1 MITNSSR
8 REFLASAAAAG
19 IYMSSSR
26 LLKGQQAP
34 AGRVAVGVCP
44 QYDRQVV
51 EVLFRLF
58 DQIGGIEK
66 LVRGKTVAIKINLT
80 GPPTARLRYL
90 PQGMSFWSNPQVI
103 AATVY
108 LLGRAGAR
116 RIRILES
123 AWATTEPLEEFM
135 MAAGWNPRIMQSAA
149 PRVEFENTNFLG
161 SGKTYARFMVPHG
174 GLLFT
179 GYDMNHSYQDCD
191 VFVSLAKLK
200 VHSTAGITLSIK
212 NCFGNIPCTIYS
224 LDAPTDE
231 PALAPVSGRQL
242 MHTGSRQPPKSAP
255 PAVDLNAPK
264 QGGYR
269 IPRAV
274 ADIVA
279 ARPVDLAIID
289 GIYTMN
295 GAEIPISRPR
305 QAWLNPGLLIAGTN
319 CVSTDAVAMSLMGFD
334 PMADRG
340 TAPFE
345 DSDNTLRL
353 AEHLGVGTR
362 DLSRIEVAGPPIEK
376 LRFDFRHP
384 PSSPPESVPTPA

>member
-8 REFLASAAAAG
+8 REFLATMASAG
-19 IYMSSSR
+19 VYMTSSR
-26 LLKGQQAP
+26 LLKGQEAP
-34 AGRVAVGVCP
+34 AGRVAIGLCP
-44 QYDRQVV
+44 GYNRQVV
-51 EVLFRLF
+51 DVLSKLF
-58 DQIGGIEK
+58 DQLGGIEK

-80 GPPTARLRYL
+80 GPSTARLRYIS
-90 PQGMSFWSNPQVI
+90 QGMSYWSNPQVI
-103 AATVY
+103 AAAVY
-108 LLGRAGAR
+108 LFGRAGAR

-135 MAAGWNPRIMQSAA
+135 IAAGWDPRVMQSAA
-149 PRVEFENTNFLG
+149 PHVEFENTNFLG

-200 VHSTAGITLSIK
+200 EHSTAGITLSMK
-212 NCFGNIPCTIYS
+212 NCFGNLPCTIYS
-224 LDAPTDE
+224 MDAPTDE
-231 PALAPVSGRQL
+231 PALAPVSGRDL
-242 MHTGSRQPPKSAP
+242 MHTGVRQPPKSAP
-255 PAVDLNAPK
+255 PAVDLQAPRE
-264 QGGYR
+264 GSYR

-279 ARPVDLAIID
+279 ARPVDLALID

-295 GAEIPISRPR
+295 ESEIPETRR
-305 QAWLNPGLLIAGTN
+305 QHVWLNPQLLIAGAN
-319 CVSTDAVAMSLMGFD
+319 CVSTDAVAMALMGFD

-345 DSDNTLRL
+345 TSDNMLRL

-362 DLSRIEVAGPPIEK
+362 DMSRIEVAGPPIQK
-376 LRFDFRHP
+376 VRIDFRHP
-384 PSSPPESVPTPA
+384 PAPPPENGPSPA

>member
-384 PSSPPESVPTPA
+384 PSSPSESIPTPA